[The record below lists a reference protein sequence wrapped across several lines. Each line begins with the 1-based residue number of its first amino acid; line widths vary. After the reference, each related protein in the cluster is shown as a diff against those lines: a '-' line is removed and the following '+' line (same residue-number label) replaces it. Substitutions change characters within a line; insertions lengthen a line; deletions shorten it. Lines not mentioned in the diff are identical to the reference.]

1 MAEKAPAVLELAHA
15 PPDAP
20 GLPTATT
27 RDPEVA
33 NVESSKVVYLKSW
46 KPAFVTFSLCL
57 GTFLV
62 ALDINIIG
70 VAVPKITSVFDS
82 LSDASWYASAYLLAV
97 TALQPTM
104 GFLYKSFNVRFIYFS
119 SVIIFEGM

>member
-1 MAEKAPAVLELAHA
+1 MAEEFPAVLELATA
-15 PPDAP
+15 REP
-20 GLPTATT
+20 G
-27 RDPEVA
+27 VA

-70 VAVPKITSVFDS
+70 VAVPKVTSVFDS
-82 LSDASWYASAYLLAV
+82 LGDASWYASAYLLAV